1 MTCVN
6 PKRVKRKPR
15 MTPQGPAFSNMN
27 KTPLK
32 IAFEGSKV
40 KNKTHKLPRYL
51 LIDQGKPL
59 FVETLCKNEVRPW
72 KHGLDVIFLL
82 SNGGSD
88 GKESAHDSGDLGL
101 IPGWGRSPGE
111 ENGNLLQCSCLENSM
126 DKGAWWAT
134 VYEIAKCQTRL
145 SD

>member
-1 MTCVN
+1 
-6 PKRVKRKPR
+6 
-15 MTPQGPAFSNMN
+15 MTPQGLAFSNMN

-88 GKESAHDSGDLGL
+88 GKESAHNSGDLGL

-134 VYEIAKCQTRL
+134 VYEIAKSQTRL